1 MHTREVDV
9 SELVTGEAVA
19 LDLRPARLPSRAI
32 AMVIDLSAQVAL
44 LLLAVWL
51 VSLAVPVEDD
61 ALASALLLSIVV
73 LVVVG
78 WPVAWETASH
88 GRSPGKMALGLRVVR
103 DDGGPIR
110 FRHALVR
117 ALLGFFVDFWTTFGC
132 GAVFS
137 SLASKDGK
145 RLGDMAAGTF
155 VVRERTPAA
164 RHLPVPLHPAASAWA
179 TGIELSGLTD
189 DLALAIRQFLSRR
202 GELDPAIEA
211 SLGERLTVDTANRI
225 GIGPPPGMHP
235 VVYLAA
241 VLAERQRR
249 DWERYAGGSHGL
261 APAAPAPAPMR
272 TPAPAPIPTP
282 PPIRMPPPIPTS
294 TTTST
299 TPPTPSPTAPQP
311 SEHAPARPPLHE
323 QVPPPPPA
331 PTGAPTIA
339 PAPAP
344 TPAPAPRPAPA
355 APPADPD
362 RRGRPGFTPPS

>member
-1 MHTREVDV
+1 MEVDV

-32 AMVIDLSAQVAL
+32 AMVIDLAAQMAL
-44 LLLAVWL
+44 LLAAVWV
-51 VSLAVPVEDD
+51 VSMTVPVDDD

-78 WPVAWETASH
+78 WPVTWETASH
-88 GRSPGKMALGLRVVR
+88 GRSLGKMALGLRVVR

-117 ALLGFFVDFWTTFGC
+117 ALLGFFADFWTTFGC

-137 SLASKDGK
+137 SLASKNGK
-145 RLGDMAAGTF
+145 RLGDMVAGTF
-155 VVRERTPAA
+155 VVRERTPGA
-164 RHLPVPLHPAASAWA
+164 RHLPMPLHPAASAWA

-249 DWERYAGGSHGL
+249 DWERYAGGPHRLTADAAPPAPLPAPTTAPTTTQPSGQPPAWTPVHGRVPPPPL
-261 APAAPAPAPMR
+261 APMPAPAPAP
-272 TPAPAPIPTP
+272 APEPRSAP
-282 PPIRMPPPIPTS
+282 
-294 TTTST
+294 
-299 TPPTPSPTAPQP
+299 
-311 SEHAPARPPLHE
+311 
-323 QVPPPPPA
+323 VV
-331 PTGAPTIA
+331 
-339 PAPAP
+339 
-344 TPAPAPRPAPA
+344 
-355 APPADPD
+355 PPADSD
-362 RRGRPGFTPPS
+362 RRERPGFTPPS

>member
-1 MHTREVDV
+1 M

-32 AMVIDLSAQVAL
+32 AMVIDLAAQVAL
-44 LLLAVWL
+44 LLLAVWV
-51 VSLAVPVEDD
+51 VSSAVPVEDD

-88 GRSPGKMALGLRVVR
+88 GRSLGKMALGLRVVR

-117 ALLGFFVDFWTTFGC
+117 ALLGFFADFWTTFGC

-155 VVRERTPAA
+155 VVRERTPGA
-164 RHLPVPLHPAASAWA
+164 RHLPIPLHPAASAWA

-202 GELDPAIEA
+202 GELDPAIAA

-225 GIGPPPGMHP
+225 EIGPPAGMHP

-249 DWERYAGGSHGL
+249 DWERYASGAHGY
-261 APAAPAPAPMR
+261 AADVSSPAPM
-272 TPAPAPIPTP
+272 PAPTTAP
-282 PPIRMPPPIPTS
+282 
-294 TTTST
+294 TTTQ
-299 TPPTPSPTAPQP
+299 PAGRPSAWKPV
-311 SEHAPARPPLHE
+311 HG

-331 PTGAPTIA
+331 PTHTPA

-344 TPAPAPRPAPA
+344 APEPRPAPDVPHA
-355 APPADPD
+355 GPD
-362 RRGRPGFTPPS
+362 RPERPGFTPPS

>member
-1 MHTREVDV
+1 M

-32 AMVIDLSAQVAL
+32 AMAIDVVAQVAL

-51 VSLAVPVEDD
+51 VSLAVPVADE
-61 ALASALLLSIVV
+61 ALATALLLSILV

-78 WPVAWETASH
+78 WPVAWETTSH

-117 ALLGFFVDFWTTFGC
+117 ALIGFFADFWTTFGC

-137 SLASKDGK
+137 SLASKNGK
-145 RLGDMAAGTF
+145 RLGDMVAGTF
-155 VVRERTPAA
+155 VVRERTPGA
-164 RHLPVPLHPAASAWA
+164 RHLPLPLHPAASAWA
-179 TGIELSGLTD
+179 TGIELSGLSD

-202 GELDPAIEA
+202 GDLDPAIEA
-211 SLGERLTVDTANRI
+211 SLGLRLTADTANRI

-249 DWERYAGGSHGL
+249 DWERYAGGPRGF
-261 APAAPAPAPMR
+261 AAEAPAGAGAAAWMPAPPAAPAAARPSEPAPGR
-272 TPAPAPIPTP
+272 TPAWAPVHEPAPAPEPAQPPATP
-282 PPIRMPPPIPTS
+282 AG
-294 TTTST
+294 T
-299 TPPTPSPTAPQP
+299 TP
-311 SEHAPARPPLHE
+311 E
-323 QVPPPPPA
+323 V
-331 PTGAPTIA
+331 
-339 PAPAP
+339 
-344 TPAPAPRPAPA
+344 RPAPVV
-355 APPADPD
+355 PPADPE
-362 RRGRPGFTPPS
+362 RGPRPGFTPPS